1 MTDWRKVKHTCLKN
15 VRIKMIEIDFNLYK
29 IMVYIFSVG
38 FTACIGKGDG
48 STISAG
54 QPIPFTLRRSSFN
67 VDMSSVTSNGK
78 FTITT
83 KGLYLVSASIISK
96 TNNGFFSINDGSYE
110 IAYGYTAEHNGE
122 NTYDHSGTVVVVR
135 YFIYGEI
142 ITVVPWQTMYID
154 AWSCMTAV
162 KIK

>member
-1 MTDWRKVKHTCLKN
+1 
-15 VRIKMIEIDFNLYK
+15 MIEIDFNLYK
-29 IMVYIFSVG
+29 IKVYIFSVG
-38 FTACIGKGDG
+38 FTACIGKDDG

-54 QPIPFTLRRSSFN
+54 QPIPFTSRRSSFN

-83 KGLYLVSASIISK
+83 KGLYLVSASIISQ
-96 TNNGFFSINDGSYE
+96 TNNGFFSINDGSYK

-122 NTYDHSGTVVVVR
+122 NTYDHSGTVTVVR

-142 ITVVPWQTMYID
+142 LTVVPWQTMYID